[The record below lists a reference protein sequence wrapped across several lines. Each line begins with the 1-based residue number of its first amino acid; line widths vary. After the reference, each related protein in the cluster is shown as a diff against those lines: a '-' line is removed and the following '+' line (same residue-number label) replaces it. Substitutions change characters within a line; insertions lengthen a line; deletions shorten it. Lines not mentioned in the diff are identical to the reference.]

1 MAANPTMTSRRDF
14 CRTTVTGLAAA
25 LVAPRGGFAAE
36 ASRTT
41 QPAPQ
46 GYFTLAR
53 WKGRWLFQD
62 PQGRPFVSAA
72 LNHIDS
78 APLRYPENGDLW
90 RRQFGNSMER
100 WLKESVRLNLIQWGF
115 NSVGWVQEVVNRS
128 RTNHRHSANFSFE
141 EYQWL
146 GMPYCHMLPFA
157 DFHQWE
163 VETRHPDLLSQDFA
177 DWCDYVARTHCARLA
192 DDPKLIGY
200 FYIDCPT
207 WIHVRPFNVWK
218 GPLFDPEKLKTEAG
232 KQELFKLATRY
243 YQVTHDAIRRYDR
256 HHLILGDRYEASAPI
271 AIEVIEAAK
280 PFVDVFS
287 FQDFRNPVGNLAEWH
302 RKTGRPVL
310 WADGAFGTNVPE
322 TSGRY
327 SNNEYLTNDGA
338 WYAGQWKALRE
349 NPGFVGTHLCGAYLR
364 NRVRKRGLLDEQGN
378 PDVENL
384 ALIRNANDE
393 AMKWAAAFAD

>member
-146 GMPYCHMLPFA
+146 GMPY
-157 DFHQWE
+157 
-163 VETRHPDLLSQDFA
+163 
-177 DWCDYVARTHCARLA
+177 
-192 DDPKLIGY
+192 
-200 FYIDCPT
+200 
-207 WIHVRPFNVWK
+207 
-218 GPLFDPEKLKTEAG
+218 
-232 KQELFKLATRY
+232 
-243 YQVTHDAIRRYDR
+243 
-256 HHLILGDRYEASAPI
+256 
-271 AIEVIEAAK
+271 
-280 PFVDVFS
+280 
-287 FQDFRNPVGNLAEWH
+287 
-302 RKTGRPVL
+302 
-310 WADGAFGTNVPE
+310 
-322 TSGRY
+322 
-327 SNNEYLTNDGA
+327 
-338 WYAGQWKALRE
+338 
-349 NPGFVGTHLCGAYLR
+349 
-364 NRVRKRGLLDEQGN
+364 
-378 PDVENL
+378 
-384 ALIRNANDE
+384 
-393 AMKWAAAFAD
+393 